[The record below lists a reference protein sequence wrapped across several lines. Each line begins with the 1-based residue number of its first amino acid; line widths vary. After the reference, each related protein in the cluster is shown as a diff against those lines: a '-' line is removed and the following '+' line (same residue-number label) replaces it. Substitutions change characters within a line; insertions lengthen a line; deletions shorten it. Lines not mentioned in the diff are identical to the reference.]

1 MIPKELQLS
10 YKKVIG
16 FTQQQKKALQTL
28 ESYDV
33 NVNMFIRSAVSE
45 KIKRE
50 WSSIKKEKQRIKY
63 PF

>member
-1 MIPKELQLS
+1 VE
-10 YKKVIG
+10 
-16 FTQQQKKALQTL
+16 TL